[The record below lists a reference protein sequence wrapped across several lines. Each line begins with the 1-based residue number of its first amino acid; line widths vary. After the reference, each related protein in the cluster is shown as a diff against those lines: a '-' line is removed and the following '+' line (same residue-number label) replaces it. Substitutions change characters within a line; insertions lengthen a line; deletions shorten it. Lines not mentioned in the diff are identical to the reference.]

1 MNMVD
6 NTSVDTFYL
15 IIAFL
20 TSVILFLL
28 NEWAKR
34 RYLIHEKLLSLRLER
49 FEILLQEL
57 YSYAAIYL
65 DTKMILQ
72 IQTVDFSIETKAEI
86 IKVNRF
92 LEKLFS
98 KSIINENEV
107 WDAKSLAKLNDQKWK
122 IMNFLQVEGFKIFND
137 IQYKASN
144 LHLIMPDKTIQA
156 KANEIATNIS
166 KYISEA
172 DENKDYYDEITD
184 EIKNLSGS
192 MRKYLPS
199 LSLTDFNR
207 YFSEKSTIK
216 TKLTS
221 VKDKIEDM
229 IKNTYYSIIRNIIFV
244 VLLITLAYLLV
255 GFFSKELKI
264 EDLYNITQS
273 GAIITATLALLT
285 FSYASVLTEKNNEK
299 KDLTEIGIYFLK
311 STLNFIIGMMFLIGA
326 GFSKPQTNT
335 FGIPD
340 TVYNIIDSY
349 VPILLFFLAIMA
361 LIFSIVYF
369 TKGILTFIK
378 FLN

>member
-1 MNMVD
+1 MVD

-15 IIAFL
+15 IIAFF

-49 FEILLQEL
+49 FELLLQEL
-57 YSYAAIYL
+57 YSYAEIYL
-65 DTKMILQ
+65 DVKMILQ
-72 IQTVDFSIETKAEI
+72 IQTVDLSIETKAKI
-86 IKVNRF
+86 ITVNQF
-92 LEKLFS
+92 LENLFS

-107 WDAKSLAKLNDQKWK
+107 WDAETLEKLNEQKWK
-122 IMNFLQVEGFKIFND
+122 IMNFLQSEGSKIFND

-144 LHLIMPDKTIQA
+144 LHLIMPDKTIQS

-166 KYISEA
+166 TYISEA
-172 DENKDYYDEITD
+172 DESKDYSDEITD

-199 LSLTDFNR
+199 LSLTDFNI

-221 VKDKIEDM
+221 IKDTIEDM
-229 IKNTYYSIIRNIIFV
+229 IKNTYYSIIRNIIFA
-244 VLLITLAYLLV
+244 VLLITLAYLLI
-255 GFFSKELKI
+255 GFFSNELKS
-264 EDLYNITQS
+264 EDILNITQS
-273 GAIITATLALLT
+273 GAIVTATLALLT

-299 KDLTEIGIYFLK
+299 EDLTEIGKYFLK
-311 STLNFIIGMMFLIGA
+311 STLNFIIGMMFLIGT
-326 GFSKPQTNT
+326 GFSKPKTNT
-335 FGIPD
+335 FGIPE
-340 TVYNIIDSY
+340 TVYNFFNIY
-349 VPILLFFLAIMA
+349 VPILIFFIAIMA

-369 TKGILTFIK
+369 TKGILNFLK
-378 FLN
+378 FLK